1 MKKLSTLAL
10 ALLLS
15 FGAFAQEPS
24 ADAEL
29 MLDNRYEFSVV
40 KDIETTPVRDQNRS
54 GTCWSF
60 SGVGLIESELIRQG
74 KGEYDLSEMWIVR
87 QTYIDKA
94 VKFVRMHGNMEF
106 AAGGSFEDVFS
117 VAKKYG
123 LVPEEAYPGLN
134 YGLDNHDHSEL
145 DAVLRAYVD
154 AIVKPAR
161 GKKLTTAWLNGLKGI
176 LDAYFGPAP
185 EQFTY
190 NGRQYTPESFRDM
203 LGLQLDDYV
212 SISSF
217 THHPYYTEFVI
228 EVPDNWI
235 GAASWNLPLEEMMA
249 VIDNAIDT
257 GYTIAWGADV
267 SESGFLY
274 RKGYAVVP
282 AEQEETLEGTELSRW
297 VALSPESRMLELLEE
312 NGELRVTPEIR
323 QLAYDNYETTDDHGM
338 LITGVATD
346 QRGDTFYRVKNSW
359 TSNGIYDGYFYASR
373 PFVEY
378 KTLNIVVHKDAIPA
392 AIRAKIGL

>member
-1 MKKLSTLAL
+1 MKKFLTLAF

-29 MLDNRYEFSVV
+29 TLDNRYEFSVV

-60 SGVGLIESELIRQG
+60 SGVGLLESELIRQG

-161 GKKLTTAWLNGLKGI
+161 GK
-176 LDAYFGPAP
+176 
-185 EQFTY
+185 
-190 NGRQYTPESFRDM
+190 
-203 LGLQLDDYV
+203 
-212 SISSF
+212 
-217 THHPYYTEFVI
+217 
-228 EVPDNWI
+228 
-235 GAASWNLPLEEMMA
+235 NLP
-249 VIDNAIDT
+249 
-257 GYTIAWGADV
+257 
-267 SESGFLY
+267 
-274 RKGYAVVP
+274 P
-282 AEQEETLEGTELSRW
+282 
-297 VALSPESRMLELLEE
+297 
-312 NGELRVTPEIR
+312 
-323 QLAYDNYETTDDHGM
+323 HG
-338 LITGVATD
+338 
-346 QRGDTFYRVKNSW
+346 
-359 TSNGIYDGYFYASR
+359 
-373 PFVEY
+373 
-378 KTLNIVVHKDAIPA
+378 
-392 AIRAKIGL
+392 